1 MQKESSVPHRR
12 WVGAVSVCEKSLY
25 ENSFSIDGGNFDDA
39 GRVSGRIKTILKE
52 MGIERDVVRMAAVI
66 TYESEINIV
75 SYARHGR
82 IRLHVMPEHVVIEA
96 VDEGPGISDIRL
108 AMQQGWSTAT
118 DKIREMGFGAG
129 MGLNNIRNF
138 SDIFHISSDV
148 GIGTHLKMIIH
159 FQKEQDR

>member
-1 MQKESSVPHRR
+1 MQKGSSVPHRR
-12 WVGAVSVCEKSLY
+12 WVDAVSACEKSLY
-25 ENSFSIDGGNFDDA
+25 KESFSVDGGNFDDA
-39 GRVSGRIKTILKE
+39 GRVSGRIKTLLKE

-66 TYESEINIV
+66 TYESEINMV
-75 SYARHGR
+75 SYARHG
-82 IRLHVMPEHVVIEA
+82 IISLHVMPEHVVIEA
-96 VDEGPGISDIRL
+96 VDEGPGISNIRL

-148 GIGTHLKMIIH
+148 GCGTRLKMIIH
-159 FQKEQDR
+159 IQGEQDR

>member
-1 MQKESSVPHRR
+1 
-12 WVGAVSVCEKSLY
+12 VSASKKWLY
-25 ENSFSIDGGNFDDA
+25 ENCFPVDGGNFDDA
-39 GRVSGRIKTILKE
+39 GRVSGKIKTILKQ
-52 MGIERDVVRMAAVI
+52 MGIEKDVVRRAAVI

-75 SYARHGR
+75 SYARHGI
-82 IRLHVMPEHVVIEA
+82 IRLRVWPEYVEIDA

-148 GIGTHLKMIIH
+148 DTGTRLKMIIH
-159 FQKEQDR
+159 TEQEQNRSAGDRL

>member
-1 MQKESSVPHRR
+1 M
-12 WVGAVSVCEKSLY
+12 GDVCICENRPY
-25 ENSFSIDGGNFDDA
+25 ENRFSVTGGNFEEA
-39 GRVSGRIKTILKE
+39 GRVSGKIKTILKE
-52 MGIERDVVRMAAVI
+52 MGIQKDVVRMAAVI

-75 SYARHGR
+75 SYARQGV
-82 IRLHVMPEHVVIEA
+82 IRLNVLPEYVEIDV

-148 GIGTHLKMIIH
+148 GSGTRLKMIIRIP
-159 FQKEQDR
+159 QETGG